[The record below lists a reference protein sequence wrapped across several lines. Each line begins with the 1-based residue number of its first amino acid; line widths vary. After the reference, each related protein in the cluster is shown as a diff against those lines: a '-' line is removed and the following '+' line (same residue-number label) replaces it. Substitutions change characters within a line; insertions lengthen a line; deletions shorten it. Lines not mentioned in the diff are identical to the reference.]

1 MKDNFNQDRLEEFF
15 RKSLEGYEENPPS
28 DSWEKIRAGIPQKDK
43 RRGLGAWLWLGLLLL
58 ALAFAGAQYFTSQRF
73 ETLEAQVEELNER
86 QSATDNTFEKSNTE
100 NTQKKE
106 SEVKT
111 EKENSGTIKQ
121 SNPGAPAPVGNKV
134 FSQKTNQTRQ
144 SAIDKTKP
152 GPISSDIQNE
162 SNENPPSKNEVNFA
176 PFLDDTEEKS
186 SVPLKNPA
194 HSFDKEK
201 YADLPEIL
209 NEEDLTEEDNSISEV
224 IEEEIE
230 KLNSDQLKD
239 VKEVGAKRKGEES
252 LLFPFELVYGI
263 KTMAPAFMSGELD
276 QSEQKVWDLAV
287 LGDIPI
293 NNNWT
298 FQMGL
303 GYRKLNMSGTTE
315 VRAQYS
321 ENGAIGNTDI
331 GISRDYRFDV
341 PNEVAEIAITGTLT
355 QYFEGNRPEENL
367 DPGDNMSFSTTVE
380 HSTEHLIFP
389 FFISGHT
396 YFSRFGLRAKAGL
409 VGTVQFGQK
418 HSLSVGEFDNE
429 NLVFDFQDSRVTYVY
444 GGPKVEAAFS
454 GGLEFRV
461 WEDFWIFGEPAIN
474 LPLIGKHTVSK
485 PTFYGVQMG
494 IIWKKGSL

>member
-28 DSWEKIRAGIPQKDK
+28 DSWKKIRAGIPQKDK

-58 ALAFAGAQYFTSQRF
+58 ALVIAGSQYFTSQRF
-73 ETLEAQVEELNER
+73 ENLEAKVEELNDR
-86 QSATDNTFEKSNTE
+86 QSIPNTVSENENTE
-100 NTQKKE
+100 LSQPNASTFQDESGELTLTSESKPEILSSANNKGVHQKTTPTRLSAIGKTNPAAPETQL
-106 SEVKT
+106 
-111 EKENSGTIKQ
+111 
-121 SNPGAPAPVGNKV
+121 
-134 FSQKTNQTRQ
+134 SQK
-144 SAIDKTKP
+144 
-152 GPISSDIQNE
+152 
-162 SNENPPSKNEVNFA
+162 ENPPSNNNI
-176 PFLDDTEEKS
+176 TEALTPDNSREKY
-186 SVPLKNPA
+186 SVPAKKA
-194 HSFDKEK
+194 SHSYDKEK
-201 YADLPEIL
+201 YSELPDI
-209 NEEDLTEEDNSISEV
+209 LTEEDLSGEDNSITEV
-224 IEEEIE
+224 VEEIE
-230 KLNSDQLKD
+230 NLNSDKIKD
-239 VKEVGAKRKGEES
+239 SKKVKSGRQGEES

-263 KTMAPAFMSGELD
+263 KTMAPAFMTRELD

-355 QYFEGNRPEENL
+355 QYFEENRLDENL
-367 DPGDNMSFSTTVE
+367 EPGDNMSFSTTVE

-396 YFSRFGLRAKAGL
+396 YFGRFGLRAKAGL

-418 HSLSVGEFDNE
+418 HSLSVSEFDNE